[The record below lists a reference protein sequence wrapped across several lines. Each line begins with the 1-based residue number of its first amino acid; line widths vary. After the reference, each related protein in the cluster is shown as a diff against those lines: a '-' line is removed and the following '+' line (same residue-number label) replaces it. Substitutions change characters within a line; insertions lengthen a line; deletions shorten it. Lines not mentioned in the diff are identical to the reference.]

1 MENPAKCSNIIVLDF
16 SRLCSCHSCAY
27 ILGLKSVSQFYN
39 MSIIVYIFS
48 KKIEIPSYKNIC
60 CLPFSFTET
69 KVGMCVKK
77 CWQAISKFSPRVVH
91 NCVQMSLN
99 VNNEM
104 TALKLMYIIIIL
116 DDDDSNN
123 DSNND
128 NYIKSDHYVQQSLD
142 RVPGGFPTRHVS
154 ISQYLSHSI
163 L

>member
-1 MENPAKCSNIIVLDF
+1 M
-16 SRLCSCHSCAY
+16 
-27 ILGLKSVSQFYN
+27 
-39 MSIIVYIFS
+39 
-48 KKIEIPSYKNIC
+48 
-60 CLPFSFTET
+60 
-69 KVGMCVKK
+69 GMYVEK

-91 NCVQMSLN
+91 NCLQMSFA